1 MAVMSRCRLRCDAS
15 NASAD
20 THHTHSDAD
29 DRPELWRHQAVSD
42 GPSSGLASPSVC
54 ARLVKI
60 LERPVGQQFVHFQG
74 LLEFG
79 IAVGYVFRPGAQF
92 VACNSP
98 LSRLEPAVRTPG
110 RPVARHPQPR
120 GRKPTLRREVPW
132 ILYGFQGRLSC

>member
-1 MAVMSRCRLRCDAS
+1 MKIGPADPQRPSLSASGPGSGGRSRQSVGR
-15 NASAD
+15 
-20 THHTHSDAD
+20 
-29 DRPELWRHQAVSD
+29 
-42 GPSSGLASPSVC
+42 SP
-54 ARLVKI
+54 RLVKI

-110 RPVARHPQPR
+110 RPVARLCLLFIHPRAPNLIN
-120 GRKPTLRREVPW
+120 LRSASTMPA
-132 ILYGFQGRLSC
+132 

>member
-1 MAVMSRCRLRCDAS
+1 MSVFLERNFS
-15 NASAD
+15 
-20 THHTHSDAD
+20 
-29 DRPELWRHQAVSD
+29 
-42 GPSSGLASPSVC
+42 
-54 ARLVKI
+54 LVKI